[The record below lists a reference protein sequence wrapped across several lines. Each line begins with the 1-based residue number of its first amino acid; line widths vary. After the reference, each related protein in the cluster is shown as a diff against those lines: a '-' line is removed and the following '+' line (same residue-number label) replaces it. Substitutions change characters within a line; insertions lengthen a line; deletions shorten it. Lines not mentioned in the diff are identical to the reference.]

1 MRSLTTFIKNF
12 FQKIYSSEVK
22 KTITIRNF
30 EHNQWNKIFCRMDG
44 LAVTISNSTTIENID
59 KLVQLMGNWKT
70 FHSCFLNN
78 QVWKLV
84 IPKSNKNISNLLTEN
99 QTCFL
104 QLLQAHKNGSE
115 CQVFLILK
123 KIIASRILKEK
134 KIYSTHKYIACKL
147 KILQTRAIKWRHM
160 FWIPNS

>member
-1 MRSLTTFIKNF
+1 
-12 FQKIYSSEVK
+12 
-22 KTITIRNF
+22 
-30 EHNQWNKIFCRMDG
+30 MDG

-59 KLVQLMGNWKT
+59 KLAQLMGNWKT
-70 FHSCFLNN
+70 FHSCCLNN

-134 KIYSTHKYIACKL
+134 KIYSTPHCLYLVLNTQETSHFYWHQFWHKNDNENICHWNYFQL
-147 KILQTRAIKWRHM
+147 PRALSELAANWPGLTSL
-160 FWIPNS
+160 FGWIGWAS